1 MVVVIVG
8 HGASLLFRRL
18 NVPGAAAVAI
28 TAVAVGWTIAW
39 LSYPATFAA
48 VFPTCETWDIA
59 FADLSLVRDQFQTA
73 VAPVEYIGGWSLLAM
88 IGTAFVVLTSD
99 TFAFYARARG
109 EALVPGAVLFVFV
122 AALGANR
129 HRVGLTLLL
138 VAAGFLAAAVLRV
151 RFAQPPRTLLG
162 RARHPLSIAL
172 PSVLM
177 AGTTVVLAAWFIG
190 PRLPGA
196 GADALIDTHNDTG
209 GVTEVPSPLV
219 DIRSRLVNQRDTE
232 LFVVRAD
239 GAALLASERPGQ
251 LRRPDLDAGRAGRRT
266 GRRQPGEPPL
276 PGRAGTLRTW
286 SSARSAAGSSRR
298 PPTPSRSTVRG

>member
-1 MVVVIVG
+1 M
-8 HGASLLFRRL
+8 S
-18 NVPGAAAVAI
+18 AAVAI

-39 LSYPATFAA
+39 LSYPSTFAA
-48 VFPTCETWDIA
+48 IFPTRETWDIA

-73 VAPVEYIGGWSLLAM
+73 VAPVEYVGGWSLLAM

-122 AALGANR
+122 AALGADR

-138 VAAGFLAAAVLRV
+138 VAAGFLAAALLRV

-177 AGTTVVLAAWFIG
+177 AGTTVVAGRVVHRAAPARCRRRRVDRHAQRHGRCHRG
-190 PRLPGA
+190 PQPARRHPVAARQPARHRAVRGA
-196 GADALIDTHNDTG
+196 GHGTAPTG
-209 GVTEVPSPLV
+209 G
-219 DIRSRLVNQRDTE
+219 
-232 LFVVRAD
+232 
-239 GAALLASERPGQ
+239 
-251 LRRPDLDAGRAGRRT
+251 
-266 GRRQPGEPPL
+266 
-276 PGRAGTLRTW
+276 
-286 SSARSAAGSSRR
+286 
-298 PPTPSRSTVRG
+298 